1 MADVTVL
8 GLGNMGGALA
18 EAFRDAGHEVT
29 GWSRSTA
36 TITAAEAC
44 ARSDLIVA
52 CVSDYDATRDVLAAP
67 GVADQLVGKT
77 LVQLASGGPAD
88 ARSLAGWARGA
99 AVRYLDGAIA
109 SYPARIGDAPT
120 IIFYSGDHDAY
131 ELHAS
136 TLVALGGRSSFVG
149 DDPGLAAAAD
159 LAWLSFLY
167 GTMLGLLQGA
177 AFLQAEGADAA
188 VVFDAVPSFGIE
200 IAAEAQYARGLIRRR
215 DYRGD
220 QATLDVHLAAMEHI
234 VAAAGESGVSD
245 ALPRLVRDVA
255 VQAVAEGRGGEEI
268 AALLEVLRGPQPAPR

>member
-1 MADVTVL
+1 
-8 GLGNMGGALA
+8 MGGAL
-18 EAFRDAGHEVT
+18 ERAFRDAGCRVT
-29 GWSRSTA
+29 GWSRSQA

-52 CVSDYDATRDVLAAP
+52 CVSDYDATREVLAAP
-67 GVADQLVGKT
+67 GVADRLVGKT

-88 ARSLAGWARGA
+88 ARSLAEWARGA

-109 SYPARIGDAPT
+109 SYPARIGDAAT
-120 IIFYSGDHDAY
+120 IIFYSGDHTAY
-131 ELHAS
+131 DLHSA
-136 TLVALGGRSSFVG
+136 TLVALGGRPTFVG

-167 GTMLGLLQGA
+167 GSMLGLLQGA
-177 AFLQAEGADAA
+177 AFLQAEGADAG

-200 IAAEAQYARGLIRRR
+200 IAAEAHYARGLIRRR
-215 DYRGD
+215 DYHGD

-255 VQAVAEGRGGEEI
+255 AQAVAEGRGGEEI
-268 AALLEVLRGPQPAPR
+268 AALLEVLRKG